1 MIHFSIFIVIISE
14 SVFASGAYDKGTA
27 TGKGRFELSLT
38 INPLDLIPY
47 GQNYGILSYG
57 VSNKVDI
64 VAYYSK
70 HNNGTR
76 SQYIGGLFQFINSK
90 KIDLATAIGIRNID
104 NQRWDV
110 FFPQLLYNYKLP
122 YGFSIGGSIV
132 KVVEK
137 NNVIVDKGNAIDIS
151 VYVPLKNIVKQ
162 NSRIKE
168 AYFAIG
174 TFKNTK
180 TSFLD
185 DKPYIH
191 YSLDIIF

>member
-1 MIHFSIFIVIISE
+1 M
-14 SVFASGAYDKGTA
+14 
-27 TGKGRFELSLT
+27 
-38 INPLDLIPY
+38 
-47 GQNYGILSYG
+47 
-57 VSNKVDI
+57 
-64 VAYYSK
+64 
-70 HNNGTR
+70 
-76 SQYIGGLFQFINSK
+76 
-90 KIDLATAIGIRNID
+90 GIRNID

-168 AYFAIG
+168 AYFATT
-174 TFKNTK
+174 TFVDAQVGRILNKLRQTGLDKNTIIVGNK
-180 TSFLD
+180 KKVF
-185 DKPYIH
+185 
-191 YSLDIIF
+191 YSDIT